1 MKVAKEQNSK
11 QQKIQLINFII
22 MTKLQVKAF
31 VFQLLCFAI
40 LFILSRILFEKY
52 SNLTGFWVP
61 ITAFVVST
69 ILAPKFQA
77 VKTNDGEKLFMKW
90 LLIKGIKEIK

>member
-1 MKVAKEQNSK
+1 
-11 QQKIQLINFII
+11 

-31 VFQLLCFAI
+31 VFQLLCFAV

-69 ILAPKFQA
+69 LLAPKFQA
-77 VKTNDGEKLFMKW
+77 LKTNEGEKLLMKW
-90 LLIKGIKEIK
+90 ILIKGIKEIK